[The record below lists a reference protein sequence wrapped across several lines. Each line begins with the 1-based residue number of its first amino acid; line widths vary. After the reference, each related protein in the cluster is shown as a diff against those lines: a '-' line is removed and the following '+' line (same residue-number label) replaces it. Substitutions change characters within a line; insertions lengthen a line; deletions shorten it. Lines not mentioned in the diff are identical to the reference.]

1 VSVEDLILRV
11 WREGATERVVLQP
24 GGRSE
29 EDRVR
34 RAAEGVALE
43 ETEAAW
49 PIDYRVLG
57 ADGRLWSVRIDRVT
71 RPTCVAVSI
80 AELPLVPAT
89 HILWHGRVACQD
101 VRLGS
106 TPSRWPEGQRWMS
119 LTESTEGP
127 VPSDRCEACLALAP
141 ALLERRSG

>member
-1 VSVEDLILRV
+1 M
-11 WREGATERVVLQP
+11 
-24 GGRSE
+24 
-29 EDRVR
+29 R

-57 ADGRLWSVRIDRVT
+57 ADGRLWSVRVDRVT
-71 RPTCVAVSI
+71 RPTCVAVAI

-119 LTESTEGP
+119 LAESTEGP
-127 VPSDRCEACLALAP
+127 VPSDRCEMCWSRAP